1 MMIINTLNTIDNF
14 DKNLKA
20 LIINENG
27 DTFPFY
33 DDDYKIDENGRH
45 IEHYEILSEAVIE
58 YLNDENLINDC
69 KDYLYTAF
77 ELIKEVV
84 NHNYIVI
91 YDTTNYN
98 NYHKGKNHDGNIF
111 LPSTPNELSY
121 NQKQVLI
128 SLYKE
133 MPINNNIKY
142 LEDEK
147 TNYVLYDSLNCGYL
161 NEDRN
166 WIYLGDFNY
175 LLDEVAKSINKVGN
189 VK

>member
-1 MMIINTLNTIDNF
+1 M
-14 DKNLKA
+14 
-20 LIINENG
+20 
-27 DTFPFY
+27 
-33 DDDYKIDENGRH
+33 
-45 IEHYEILSEAVIE
+45 
-58 YLNDENLINDC
+58 
-69 KDYLYTAF
+69 
-77 ELIKEVV
+77 
-84 NHNYIVI
+84 
-91 YDTTNYN
+91 
-98 NYHKGKNHDGNIF
+98 
-111 LPSTPNELSY
+111 PSTPNELSY